1 MFCYWATNNVFS
13 LLQLLFLQQAGVR
26 RMLKL
31 PKKVDRSGDDEN
43 DPLKPKPPS
52 MLTKLKSRVSPPPT
66 SFSSSSSSADSAAA
80 RPSAESVRRPA
91 PLSASAMAAS
101 TRLRAADKD
110 AELSRERALRRL
122 MEGGQEKAAATE
134 AASAAVAAATAATPA
149 AAPASAPAAVAEQEV
164 ADPYE
169 VTLEEQLERER
180 ARKSEEKRQR
190 VMSARQRRQKKT

>member
-1 MFCYWATNNVFS
+1 
-13 LLQLLFLQQAGVR
+13 
-26 RMLKL
+26 MLKL

-52 MLTKLKSRVSPPPT
+52 MLTKLKSRVSPPPA
-66 SFSSSSSSADSAAA
+66 SFSSADSAAA
-80 RPSAESVRRPA
+80 RQSADSVRRPA

-122 MEGGQEKAAATE
+122 MEGGQEKAVATE
-134 AASAAVAAATAATPA
+134 AASAAVAAATA

-169 VTLEEQLERER
+169 LTLEEQLERER